1 MLRFFNFVSSR
12 HEVRAG
18 SAFHFRGGSLF
29 TGIVEEVGTVRE
41 ITPGRMI
48 FNAKKVTWGTNL
60 GDSIA
65 VNGCDLTAVY
75 FDEDGFSAS
84 VMEETYKR
92 TNLGRL
98 KAGDKVNLERA
109 LTLAG
114 RIGGHLLRGVIEH
127 TGTVMSYTP
136 QEHSIV
142 ARFGAPPEILRFMIV
157 KGPVAVNGVSLT
169 VIDRDETSFS
179 VGLIP
184 YTQEQTNLL
193 GLKPGDEVN
202 LESDIIARY
211 VEQLLDERYLEG
223 RSSDLKG

>member
-1 MLRFFNFVSSR
+1 M
-12 HEVRAG
+12 A
-18 SAFHFRGGSLF
+18 
-29 TGIVEEVGTVRE
+29 
-41 ITPGRMI
+41 

-75 FDEDGFSAS
+75 FDEDGFQAS

-92 TNLGRL
+92 TNLGDL
-98 KAGDKVNLERA
+98 KVGDKVNLERA

-127 TGTVMSYTP
+127 TGTVASYTQ
-136 QEHSIV
+136 QELSV
-142 ARFGAPPEILRFMIV
+142 LARFHAPREILRYVIV

-169 VIDRDETSFS
+169 VIEKDAESFS

-184 YTQEQTNLL
+184 YTQVQTNLL
-193 GLKPGDEVN
+193 NLMPGDKVN

-223 RSSDLKG
+223 VATHPEGL